1 MVSRPWRWFSDTGS
15 GEAMRIANE
24 DLLNGVLPDL
34 VGSFNLRP
42 VWLGHICNY
51 SLQLVFTGSPVGT
64 FKLQASNDHGMPDG
78 GQTPQA
84 LNVSNWTDVTGSSQA
99 VSAAGNIM
107 WNVENAGYTF
117 VRVVY
122 TVTSG
127 TGTLTSARANVKGV

>member
-1 MVSRPWRWFSDTGS
+1 
-15 GEAMRIANE
+15 MRIANE
-24 DLLNGVLPDL
+24 DLLNGTLPDM
-34 VGSFNLRP
+34 VGSFNLRAL
-42 VWLGHICNY
+42 WLGHICNY
-51 SLQLVFTGSPVGT
+51 SIQLIFTGAPVGT
-64 FKLQASNDHGMPDG
+64 FKLQASNDPGMPDG

-84 LNVSNWTDVTGSSQA
+84 ANVTNWTDITGSPQA
-99 VSAAGNIM
+99 ISAAGNIM

>member
-1 MVSRPWRWFSDTGS
+1 
-15 GEAMRIANE
+15 MRIANE
-24 DLLNGVLPDL
+24 DLLNGVLPDM

-51 SLQLVFTGSPVGT
+51 SIQLVFTGSPVGA
-64 FKLQASNDHGMPDG
+64 FKLQGSDDPGQANG

-84 LNVSNWTDVTGSSQA
+84 KGVTNWTDITSSSQS

-107 WNVENAGYTF
+107 WDVANAGYNW
-117 VRVVY
+117 VRVAY